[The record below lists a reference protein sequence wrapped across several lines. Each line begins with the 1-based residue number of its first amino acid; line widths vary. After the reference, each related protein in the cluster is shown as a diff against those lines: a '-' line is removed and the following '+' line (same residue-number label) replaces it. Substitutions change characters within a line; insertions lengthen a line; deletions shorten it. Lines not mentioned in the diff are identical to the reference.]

1 MAGSDLK
8 LWNLTDQFLCTNI
21 PQIII
26 FVIVSRNMLRV
37 RKIGTPYGHNDCDA
51 GGDDFARGIRL
62 SAHYGKIDR
71 FYTVCSVP
79 RCRVFSW
86 VLKECQWTFKAFLA

>member
-37 RKIGTPYGHNDCDA
+37 RKIGTPYGHNDCDEED
-51 GGDDFARGIRL
+51 DDFVIA
-62 SAHYGKIDR
+62 
-71 FYTVCSVP
+71 
-79 RCRVFSW
+79 
-86 VLKECQWTFKAFLA
+86 TFKAMEGVPMDF